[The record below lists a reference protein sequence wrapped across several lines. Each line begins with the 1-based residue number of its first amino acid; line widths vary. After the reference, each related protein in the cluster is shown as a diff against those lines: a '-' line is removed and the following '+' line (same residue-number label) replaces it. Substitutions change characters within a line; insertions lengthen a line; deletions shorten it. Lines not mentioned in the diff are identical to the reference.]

1 MAQSYSSQSDRV
13 IPEPVSVPEAASRRA
28 VNWPHVW
35 AYIGLSFGLAW
46 LVDLV
51 LFLNGGL
58 THPSAPLMMQ
68 LQMLMPAFAA
78 LLLGVFFFKES
89 LVYYKT
95 NRTASR
101 WFIYY
106 YFLMTFAYLAAAVVG

>member
-1 MAQSYSSQSDRV
+1 MTQLYSSQPDQAIAV
-13 IPEPVSVPEAASRRA
+13 PASVPEAVAKGA
-28 VNWPHVW
+28 VNWPHVG

-58 THPSAPLMMQ
+58 KNPAAVLMLQ

-78 LLLGVFFFKES
+78 KV
-89 LVYYKT
+89 
-95 NRTASR
+95 
-101 WFIYY
+101 
-106 YFLMTFAYLAAAVVG
+106 

>member
-1 MAQSYSSQSDRV
+1 MAQTYLEKPDRV
-13 IPEPVSVPEAASRRA
+13 MPVTAPVPEEAERRG

-46 LVDLV
+46 LIDLV
-51 LFLNGGL
+51 LYLNGGL
-58 THPSAPLMMQ
+58 RHPAAILM
-68 LQMLMPAFAA
+68 LQFMMLMPAFAA

-89 LVYYKT
+89 PVYYRT
-95 NRTASR
+95 NRTTSR

-106 YFLMTFAYLAAAVVG
+106 YFLMTMVYL